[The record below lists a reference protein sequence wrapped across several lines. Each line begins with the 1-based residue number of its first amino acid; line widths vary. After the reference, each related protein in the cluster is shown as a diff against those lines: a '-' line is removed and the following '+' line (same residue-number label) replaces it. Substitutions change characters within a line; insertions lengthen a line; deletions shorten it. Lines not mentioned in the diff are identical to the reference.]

1 MYVRCHG
8 CFRLFMPAWPNQL
21 ACKRACRQ
29 RAWLRRH
36 FGPAPQ
42 APECCIECGERL
54 IDTEHPTR
62 RFCDGRCR
70 TRAYRARLASRRTMP
85 MSSII
90 THVILP
96 GLGPVCPECFSRGH
110 VGALPVAPGEVYS
123 FGITEPQAQL
133 DWDVDAAR
141 ALIAARPRTAQRLD
155 ANWLESWLAERTS
168 ITPEHL
174 DHIPAGKL
182 DEPGILIEIMAG
194 PPGRRARAIP
204 HLDRRHPSRAPASYA
219 TGRTTGPSYSPR
231 KSSVPS
237 APTDSKVGLPS
248 FRRSPAR
255 ASLIGRLE
263 SF

>member
-1 MYVRCHG
+1 
-8 CFRLFMPAWPNQL
+8 MPAWPNQL
-21 ACKRACRQ
+21 ACTRACRQ

-42 APECCIECGERL
+42 SPECCIECGEPL

-110 VGALPVAPGEVYS
+110 IGPPFLAPGEVYS

-141 ALIAARPRTAQRLD
+141 ALIDARPRTAQRLN
-155 ANWLESWLAERTS
+155 ANWLASWLAERTS

-194 PPGRRARAIP
+194 PPGCQPEPFRILIDGTHRGARK
-204 HLDRRHPSRAPASYA
+204 LRDRQDYWTFLLTEEEQRSICTYRLE
-219 TGRTTGPSYSPR
+219 GR
-231 KSSVPS
+231 V
-237 APTDSKVGLPS
+237 AELPS
-248 FRRSPAR
+248 FDGPGISAR
-255 ASLIGRLE
+255 EAGVFMSFARE
-263 SF
+263 SDVA